1 MNFVEIATK
10 LFMHPDLLYRI
21 AVTMIP
27 NIGPVLQKRLIQH
40 FETASDIFTA
50 RKKELCAV
58 DGISE
63 WLAKQIKSWND
74 FSFAESELVF
84 LEKHHICPLFIN
96 DKAYPQR
103 LINCYDAPIM
113 LYFKGHC
120 NLNEQKII
128 SIIGTR
134 TNTLYG
140 KQIAE
145 LIIEQLPK
153 NVLIVSGLAFGID
166 AIAHKA
172 ALKNELN
179 TLGVLAHGLDDLYPA
194 QHRSLAKEIVQQ
206 GGLLTEFNQ
215 KTKPDK
221 HNFPKRNRIVA
232 GIADAT
238 IVIETAIKGGSMI
251 TADLAFQYNREL
263 FAVPGKINDTKSAG
277 CLKLIQENKANLYT
291 SIEHFLTTM
300 NWESKIKSTIN
311 QLSIFASL
319 TPDEQLVVELI
330 NKKGQFALDE
340 LKNNVGFSSS
350 KMASVLLS
358 LELQNIIHIIPGK
371 MIALV

>member
-1 MNFVEIATK
+1 M
-10 LFMHPDLLYRI
+10 
-21 AVTMIP
+21 
-27 NIGPVLQKRLIQH
+27 
-40 FETASDIFTA
+40 
-50 RKKELCAV
+50 CAV
-58 DGISE
+58 EGINE

-74 FSFAESELVF
+74 FSFAERELLF
-84 LEKHHICPLFIN
+84 IEKHHICPLYIN

-103 LINCYDAPIM
+103 LLNCYDAPIL

-140 KQIAE
+140 KQVAE
-145 LIIEQLPK
+145 SIIEQLPK
-153 NVLIVSGLAFGID
+153 DALIVSGLAFGID

-172 ALKNELN
+172 ALKNQLN
-179 TLGVLAHGLDDLYPA
+179 TIGVLAHGLDNLYPA
-194 QHRSLAKEIVQQ
+194 QHRSLAKEIILQ

-215 KTKPDK
+215 QTKPDK

-238 IVIETAIKGGSMI
+238 IVIETDIKGGSMI

-263 FAVPGKINDTKSAG
+263 FAVPGKINDSKSAG
-277 CLKLIQENKANLYT
+277 CLKLIQENKANLYS
-291 SIEHFLTTM
+291 SIEHLMVTM
-300 NWESKIKSTIN
+300 NWATKLKSTIN

-319 TPDEQLVVELI
+319 TSDEQMVVSLLRD
-330 NKKGQFALDE
+330 KGQFPLDD
-340 LKNNVGFSSS
+340 LKSTVGFSSS

-358 LELQNIIHIIPGK
+358 LELQNVIQIIPGK
-371 MIALV
+371 MIALA

>member
-1 MNFVEIATK
+1 MEIAAK
-10 LFMHPDLLYRI
+10 LFMHSDLLYRI
-21 AVTMIP
+21 ALTMIP
-27 NIGPVLQKRLIQH
+27 NIGPVLQKRLLQH
-40 FETASDIFTA
+40 FETASSIFTVK
-50 RKKELCAV
+50 KKELCAV
-58 DGISE
+58 DGISD

-74 FSFAESELVF
+74 FSFVERELLF

-96 DKAYPQR
+96 DKSYPQR
-103 LINCYDAPIM
+103 LLNCYDAPIL

-140 KQIAE
+140 KQVAE

-153 NVLIVSGLAFGID
+153 DVLIVSGLAFGID
-166 AIAHKA
+166 AISHKA
-172 ALKNELN
+172 AIKNELN

-194 QHRSLAKEIVQQ
+194 QHRSLAKEMLQH
-206 GGLLTEFNQ
+206 GGLITEFNQ
-215 KTKPDK
+215 QTKPDK

-251 TADLAFQYNREL
+251 TADLAFHYNREL

-291 SIEHFLTTM
+291 SIEHLLLTM
-300 NWESKIKSTIN
+300 NWAPKTKSTIN

-319 TPDEQLVVELI
+319 TSDEQQVVGLI
-330 NKKGQFALDE
+330 KDKGQIPLDD
-340 LKNNVGFSSS
+340 LKSIVGFSSS

-358 LELQNIIHIIPGK
+358 LELQNVIHIFPGK

>member
-1 MNFVEIATK
+1 VEIAAK
-10 LFMHPDLLYRI
+10 LSMHSDLLYRV
-21 AVTMIP
+21 ALTMIP
-27 NIGPVLQKRLIQH
+27 TIGPVLQKRLIQQ
-40 FETASDIFTA
+40 FETTSDIFSA
-50 RKKELCAV
+50 KKKELCAV

-63 WLAKQIKSWND
+63 WIAKEIKQWND
-74 FSFAESELVF
+74 FSFAERELLF

-103 LINCYDAPIM
+103 LSNCYDAPIL

-145 LIIEQLPK
+145 QIIEQLPK
-153 NVLIVSGLAFGID
+153 DVLIVSGLAFGID
-166 AIAHKA
+166 AIAHRA
-172 ALKNELN
+172 ALKNQQN
-179 TLGVLAHGLDDLYPA
+179 TVGVLAHGLDNLYPA
-194 QHRSLAKEIVQQ
+194 QHRSLAKDILQQ
-206 GGLLTEFNQ
+206 GGLITEFTQ
-215 KTKPDK
+215 HTKPDK

-238 IVIETAIKGGSMI
+238 IVIETDIKGGSMI

-263 FAVPGKINDTKSAG
+263 FAVPGKINDVKSAG
-277 CLKLIQENKANLYT
+277 CLKLIQENKANLFT
-291 SIEHFLTTM
+291 SIEHLLVTM
-300 NWESKIKSTIN
+300 NWAPKIKSTIN

-319 TPDEQLVVELI
+319 TSDEQQVVKLL
-330 NKKGQFALDE
+330 KDKGQIPLDD
-340 LKNNVGFSSS
+340 LRSNVGFSSS

-358 LELQNIIHIIPGK
+358 LEMQNIIHIIPGK